1 MWKISRAGAVAA
13 GALAAALS
21 VGAFTFIPASVAT
34 TTTSAPSGSHRS
46 SLMQAAASQ
55 PTLTNSIQRS
65 TAPNLAGY
73 IAFSSTGTVTFRFVS
88 VHFTVPFL
96 DCQGVTVPQA
106 AAQHWVGL
114 FGTERVGVETDCN
127 GTTPAYRA
135 FWAFFPNFHFP
146 SITINPGNS
155 IQMSVFFNTTTR
167 EYTFTLTDSGNGQG
181 FTRTTPC
188 PSTVSCSRRDA
199 NALTETPINPTNTA
213 EFLPLADFQASSFDD
228 VHLTNTSGSHR
239 GGLQSSFWSTL
250 RIGMVSQSD
259 VNFSLTGVAL
269 AAGLTLANTTSLY
282 NKNTFLVYWNPNN
295 AG

>member
-1 MWKISRAGAVAA
+1 
-13 GALAAALS
+13 
-21 VGAFTFIPASVAT
+21 
-34 TTTSAPSGSHRS
+34 
-46 SLMQAAASQ
+46 MQPAASQ
-55 PTLTNSIQRS
+55 PTLTNSIQTI

-88 VHFTVPFL
+88 VHFTVPLL
-96 DCQGVTVPQA
+96 DCQGVTVSQA

-114 FGTERVGVETDCN
+114 GGTEEVGVETDCN

-135 FWAFFPNFHFP
+135 FWAFRPNFHFP

-167 EYTFTLTDSGNGQG
+167 EYTFTLTDSSNGQG
-181 FTRTTPC
+181 FTRTTSC
-188 PSTVSCSRRDA
+188 PSAVSCSRRDV
-199 NALTETPINPTNTA
+199 NALTEAPINPTNTA
-213 EFLPLADFQASSFDD
+213 VFLPLADFQASSFDD
-228 VHLTNTSGSHR
+228 VHVTNTSGSHR
-239 GGLQSSFWSTL
+239 AGLRSSFWSTL
-250 RIGMVSQSD
+250 RVGMVSQSD

-269 AAGLTLANTTSLY
+269 APGLTLANTTSLY